1 VDTDALPAPQM
12 MLENAGNPDEDKRID
27 SPEAFEQN
35 VLRTFDNGKST
46 MHGHAANSKT
56 VRRLLGRQKQGCE
69 HLGVRRPLLSSVSG
83 PSRTL
88 TGEVRA
94 NESF

>member
-1 VDTDALPAPQM
+1 M

-46 MHGHAANSKT
+46 MHGHAANPKPA
-56 VRRLLGRQKQGCE
+56 RRLLGRQKQG
-69 HLGVRRPLLSSVSG
+69 VRPGLVFCLWSYRS
-83 PSRTL
+83 TKH
-88 TGEVRA
+88 EK
-94 NESF
+94 